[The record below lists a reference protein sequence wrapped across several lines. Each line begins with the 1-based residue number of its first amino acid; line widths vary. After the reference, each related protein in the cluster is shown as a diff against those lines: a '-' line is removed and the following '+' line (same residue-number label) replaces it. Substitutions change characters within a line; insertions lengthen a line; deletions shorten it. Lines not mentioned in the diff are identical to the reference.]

1 MLDILLVSATAKEHK
16 DSEIYG
22 VPIHQVGIGKV
33 EAGLNTLQLIKAKKP
48 DIVINFGSC
57 GNLKDYKPGDVKEV
71 KMVYN
76 DFYAGRLYSYP
87 PIKLNTRLD
96 DPYIRCFT
104 TDTFYE
110 LGEDYHH
117 SYKFR
122 KDNCDIIEMELY
134 SIASVCNQE
143 SIPVYGYK
151 WISDDG
157 VENEWEQS
165 AAIGYDN
172 FKKIFK
178 EQFIDE

>member
-1 MLDILLVSATAKEHK
+1 
-16 DSEIYG
+16 
-22 VPIHQVGIGKV
+22 
-33 EAGLNTLQLIKAKKP
+33 
-48 DIVINFGSC
+48 
-57 GNLKDYKPGDVKEV
+57 
-71 KMVYN
+71 MVYN

-96 DPYIRCFT
+96 DSYIRCFT

>member
-96 DPYIRCFT
+96 DSYIRCFT

-122 KDNCDIIEMELY
+122 KD
-134 SIASVCNQE
+134 QE